1 MANLVINKDLAKR
14 LQTIAQRENRPVDS
28 LIEELVD
35 DYENGFDEDA
45 LLEAVP
51 PDIEDKAAGI
61 AALKELRPKLY
72 KKAREYWKRVGDK
85 ERLALSNREL
95 DRQFWLIDH
104 EGIPRLKSD
113 QGKVQLPPDPLEA
126 FVGLF
131 VDSDLTDM
139 STTVRE
145 TIAEHY
151 RKKNASSD

>member
-1 MANLVINKDLAKR
+1 MANLVIGKKLAER
-14 LQTIAQRENRPVDS
+14 LQKIAERENRPVDN
-28 LIEELVD
+28 LVEELVES
-35 DYENGFDEDA
+35 YENSFDEEA
-45 LLEAVP
+45 LWETVP
-51 PDIEDKAAGI
+51 SDIEDKAGYV

-72 KKAREYWKRVGDK
+72 KMAREYWQRVGDK

-113 QGKVQLPPDPLEA
+113 QDKVQLPPDPLEA

-131 VDSDLTDM
+131 ANSDLTDM
-139 STTVRE
+139 STAVRE

-151 RKKNASSD
+151 RKKNARTD

>member
-1 MANLVINKDLAKR
+1 VANLVISKDLAKR
-14 LQTIAQRENRPVDS
+14 LQRIAQRENRPLDIVV
-28 LIEELVD
+28 EELIA

-51 PDIEDKAAGI
+51 PDIADKAAAV
-61 AALKELRPKLY
+61 AALKEIRPKLY
-72 KKAREYWKRVGDK
+72 KIAREYWQCVGDK

-104 EGIPRLKSD
+104 EGIPRLKSE

-131 VDSDLTDM
+131 ADSDLTDM

-145 TIAEHY
+145 TMAEHY